1 MPSNKIKSSDA
12 METAPQAPAAQSLP
26 EGGAATCE
34 MTEMDAA
41 ILQKKSV
48 RGRRAKVVESK
59 SAEDKQEVTEHSENP
74 VVPAS
79 VRGRRGKKTEATAP
93 PAVRHTARS
102 RNAKSQES
110 TSDDQSDIVPEKAVK
125 STVVTE
131 ITTVAV
137 SDQNSP
143 INAHQEEN
151 GSAPLA
157 KEAVVKPVRGRKA
170 KTPAKPPQP
179 KPEKNEVVSEEH
191 LMEDGQPQKSIPA
204 LGKSRRGRRT
214 NTDIVDQNAVAKD
227 TVVTVETKQQ
237 SVRAKRGRNAEHEEE
252 KLENNDET
260 NSVKTTKS
268 QEPVKQLKGTRKA
281 EQERIESREV
291 QSSEMVAQEEGECP
305 LVAEPVKMTEQAN
318 VAAKP
323 RRGGRKA
330 KQDTESETPVE
341 STEVQ
346 EIPAVCSTDKPK
358 RGRRGKKVADE
369 VEVTAVVEAEE
380 KNNAEPEAPTTKPS
394 RGRGVKNEV
403 SLAIP
408 AKRARRGAALP
419 LVETNAESTDLVST
433 NSAEPPKRGRR
444 AAAKPTA
451 DDAIVTSDQANP
463 SEETAKRSRQVKWK
477 TDIEV
482 FEIQK
487 LTPAKAVRGRKSKLG
502 DQVDTE
508 SQNVPKYASKTEE
521 KDLSDKVVEAQ
532 PAKKARRGAKIA
544 DVPTDN
550 DESTSKGKN
559 VEAETQP
566 KTRRGRSAKK

>member
-1 MPSNKIKSSDA
+1 

-26 EGGAATCE
+26 EGEAATCE

-41 ILQKKSV
+41 IVQKKYV
-48 RGRRAKVVESK
+48 RGRRAKVVESI
-59 SAEDKQEVTEHSENP
+59 SAEDKQEVTEHSEDP
-74 VVPAS
+74 VVPAP

-93 PAVRHTARS
+93 PALRQTARS

-110 TSDDQSDIVPEKAVK
+110 TSDDQSEIVPEKAVK
-125 STVVTE
+125 TTVVTE
-131 ITTVAV
+131 ITTEAV

-157 KEAVVKPVRGRKA
+157 KEAVVKPIRGRKA
-170 KTPAKPPQP
+170 KTPDEPPQP

-191 LMEDGQPQKSIPA
+191 IMEDGQPQKSIPT
-204 LGKSRRGRRT
+204 LGKSRRGRKT
-214 NTDIVDQNAVAKD
+214 NTDIVDQNAVAED
-227 TVVTVETKQQ
+227 TVVTARQQ

-252 KLENNDET
+252 KLENNDKT

-268 QEPVKQLKGTRKA
+268 QEPVKKLKRTRKV
-281 EQERIESREV
+281 EQEHVEPREV
-291 QSSEMVAQEEGECP
+291 QTSEMVVQEKAEAP
-305 LVAEPVKMTEQAN
+305 LAAEPVKMTEQAN

-346 EIPAVCSTDKPK
+346 EIPAVGSTDKSK

-369 VEVTAVVEAEE
+369 VEVTAVVESEE
-380 KNNAEPEAPTTKPS
+380 KNNAEPEAPTIKPS

-408 AKRARRGAALP
+408 TKRARRGAALP
-419 LVETNAESTDLVST
+419 LVETNAESTDLVSM

-451 DDAIVTSDQANP
+451 DDAMVTSDQANP
-463 SEETAKRSRQVKWK
+463 SEDLKSAVVEDAKTAKRSRQVKWK

-482 FEIQK
+482 FEVQK
-487 LTPAKAVRGRKSKLG
+487 LTPVKAVRGRKSKLG

-508 SQNVPKYASKTEE
+508 SQNVLKDASKTEE

-532 PAKKARRGAKIA
+532 PAKRARRGAKIA
-544 DVPTDN
+544 DVPADN

-559 VEAETQP
+559 VEVETQP

>member
-1 MPSNKIKSSDA
+1 

-26 EGGAATCE
+26 EGEAATCE

-41 ILQKKSV
+41 IVQKKYV
-48 RGRRAKVVESK
+48 RGRRAKVVESI
-59 SAEDKQEVTEHSENP
+59 SAEDKQEVTEHSEDP
-74 VVPAS
+74 VVPAP

-93 PAVRHTARS
+93 PALRQTARS

-110 TSDDQSDIVPEKAVK
+110 TSDDQSEIVPEKAVK
-125 STVVTE
+125 TTVVTE
-131 ITTVAV
+131 ITTEAV

-157 KEAVVKPVRGRKA
+157 KEAVVKPIRGRKA
-170 KTPAKPPQP
+170 KTPDEPPQP
-179 KPEKNEVVSEEH
+179 KPEKNEVSEEH
-191 LMEDGQPQKSIPA
+191 IMEDGQPQKSIPT
-204 LGKSRRGRRT
+204 LGKSRRGRKT
-214 NTDIVDQNAVAKD
+214 NTDIVDQNAVAED
-227 TVVTVETKQQ
+227 TVVTVETRQQ

-268 QEPVKQLKGTRKA
+268 QEPVKKLKRTRKV
-281 EQERIESREV
+281 EQEHVEPREV
-291 QSSEMVAQEEGECP
+291 QTSEMVVQEKAEAP
-305 LVAEPVKMTEQAN
+305 LAAEPVKMTEQAN
-318 VAAKP
+318 VAAKT

-330 KQDTESETPVE
+330 KQDTESETSVE

-346 EIPAVCSTDKPK
+346 EIPAVGSTDKSK
-358 RGRRGKKVADE
+358 QGRRGKKVADE
-369 VEVTAVVEAEE
+369 VEVTAVVESEE
-380 KNNAEPEAPTTKPS
+380 KNNAEPEAPTIKPS
-394 RGRGVKNEV
+394 RGRRVKNEV

-408 AKRARRGAALP
+408 TKRARRGAALP
-419 LVETNAESTDLVST
+419 LVETNAESTDLVSM

-451 DDAIVTSDQANP
+451 DDAMVTSDQANP
-463 SEETAKRSRQVKWK
+463 SEDLKSAVVEDAKMAKRSRQVKWK

-482 FEIQK
+482 FEISK
-487 LTPAKAVRGRKSKLG
+487 LTPVKAVRGRKSKLG

-508 SQNVPKYASKTEE
+508 SQNVLKDASKTEE

-532 PAKKARRGAKIA
+532 PAKRARRGAKIA
-544 DVPTDN
+544 DVPADN

-559 VEAETQP
+559 VEVETQP

>member
-1 MPSNKIKSSDA
+1 

-26 EGGAATCE
+26 EGEAATCE

-41 ILQKKSV
+41 IVQKKYV
-48 RGRRAKVVESK
+48 RGRRAKVVESI
-59 SAEDKQEVTEHSENP
+59 SAEDKQEVTEHSEDP
-74 VVPAS
+74 VVPAP

-93 PAVRHTARS
+93 PALRQTARS

-110 TSDDQSDIVPEKAVK
+110 TSDDQSEIVPEKAVK
-125 STVVTE
+125 TTVVTE
-131 ITTVAV
+131 ITTEAV

-157 KEAVVKPVRGRKA
+157 KEAVVKPIRGRKA
-170 KTPAKPPQP
+170 KTPDEPPQP
-179 KPEKNEVVSEEH
+179 KPEKNEVSEEH
-191 LMEDGQPQKSIPA
+191 IMEDGQPQKSIPT
-204 LGKSRRGRRT
+204 LGKSRRGRKT
-214 NTDIVDQNAVAKD
+214 NTDIVDQNAVAED
-227 TVVTVETKQQ
+227 TVVTVETRQQ

-268 QEPVKQLKGTRKA
+268 QEPVKKLKRTRKV
-281 EQERIESREV
+281 EQEHVEPREV
-291 QSSEMVAQEEGECP
+291 QTSEMVVQEKAEAP
-305 LVAEPVKMTEQAN
+305 LAAEPVKMTEQAN

-330 KQDTESETPVE
+330 KQDTESETSVE

-346 EIPAVCSTDKPK
+346 EIPAVGSTDKSK
-358 RGRRGKKVADE
+358 QGRRGKKVADE
-369 VEVTAVVEAEE
+369 VEVTAVVESEE
-380 KNNAEPEAPTTKPS
+380 KNNAEPEAPTIKPS
-394 RGRGVKNEV
+394 RGRRVKNEV

-408 AKRARRGAALP
+408 TKRARRGAALP
-419 LVETNAESTDLVST
+419 LVETNAESTDLVSM

-451 DDAIVTSDQANP
+451 DDAMVTSDQANP
-463 SEETAKRSRQVKWK
+463 SEDLKSAVVEDAKTAKRSRQVKWK

-482 FEIQK
+482 FEISK
-487 LTPAKAVRGRKSKLG
+487 LTPVKAVRGRKSKLG

-508 SQNVPKYASKTEE
+508 SQNVLKDASKTEE

-532 PAKKARRGAKIA
+532 PAKRARRGAKIA
-544 DVPTDN
+544 DVPADN

-559 VEAETQP
+559 VEVETQP